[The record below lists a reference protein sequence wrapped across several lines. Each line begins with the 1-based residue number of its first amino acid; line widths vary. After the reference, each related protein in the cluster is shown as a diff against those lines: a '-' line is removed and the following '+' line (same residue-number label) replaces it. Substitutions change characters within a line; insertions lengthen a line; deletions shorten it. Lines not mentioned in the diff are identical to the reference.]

1 MPKTFFIDT
10 SRCTA
15 CRACQV
21 ACKEW
26 KGHQAV
32 PTLQRGTHQNPPDL
46 NPMNFKLVRFSEK
59 KIDGKV
65 NWLFFPDQCR
75 HCAVPPCKMIG
86 DMTDET
92 AIIQDEA
99 TGAVLYTEKTK
110 NLPFEDIRSSCPYDI
125 PRQDKATGMITK
137 CNMCIDR
144 VQAKLSP
151 MCVKTCATG
160 AMNFGERQ
168 EMLDLAAKSLERL
181 KKTYPQAQLLDAG
194 DLNVVYLVTYPR
206 EFYHKVAERTQPA
219 PNPLTRQALLA
230 KVTQPLRSFTS

>member
-26 KGHQAV
+26 KGHKTV
-32 PTLQRGTHQNPPDL
+32 RTLQRGTHQNPPDL
-46 NPMNFKLVRFSEK
+46 THYNFKLVRFSER

-75 HCAVPPCKMIG
+75 HCQTPPCKMIG
-86 DMTDET
+86 DVTEEG
-92 AIIQDEA
+92 AVIQDEA
-99 TGAVLYTEKTK
+99 TGAVLYTEKSK
-110 NLPFEDIRSSCPYDI
+110 NLPFEDIRAACPYDI
-125 PRQDKATGMITK
+125 PRKDEATGMITK

-144 VQAKLSP
+144 VQAKLPP

-181 KKTYPQAQLLDAG
+181 KKTHPRAQLLDAG

-206 EFYHKVAERTQPA
+206 EFYHKAAERTQPA
-219 PNPLTRQALLA
+219 PLTRQALLA
-230 KVTQPLRSFTS
+230 KVTAPLRDLTS